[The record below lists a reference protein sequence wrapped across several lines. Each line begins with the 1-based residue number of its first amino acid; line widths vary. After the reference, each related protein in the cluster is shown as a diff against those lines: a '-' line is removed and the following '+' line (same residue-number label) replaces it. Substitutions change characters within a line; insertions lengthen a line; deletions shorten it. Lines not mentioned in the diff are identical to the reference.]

1 LALKN
6 SSTRWGKRR
15 EARLCM
21 AQPYM
26 DAALI
31 GKLDSRGELKRQ
43 PAM

>member
-1 LALKN
+1 
-6 SSTRWGKRR
+6 
-15 EARLCM
+15 M
-21 AQPYM
+21 VQPYM